1 MENATAQVR
10 DRTPDDSAP
19 TDARSALRQRAAADA
34 RVEEGLVLVRDEL
47 DRMVGA
53 HRADALVQDEV
64 CAQLWDDLGDGL
76 GGKLVRPRLVLA
88 AYLGFGG
95 RDVAAVAAVAA
106 AAEVLHAAMLVHDD
120 LLDRDEVRRGR
131 PNVAGATRRRLSG
144 RGLDPQV
151 IDHQVTA
158 AAVLAGDAGIA
169 AAFGLIAAVP
179 APASVRV
186 RLVELFAASIRT
198 TVAGE
203 LLDMRAELIAPHE
216 VPALTVAEL
225 KTAAYSGQLPLVAGG
240 MVAGAEPEE
249 LAALAQVGLR
259 LGIAYQL
266 ADDELG
272 VFGDPAVTGKS
283 VLSDLRD
290 GKRTALLRTTWER
303 ADEDARQ
310 VLRRHVGDREL
321 DELGAARVR
330 AVMRSSGAVEQV
342 RAVARTYLGSAV
354 ELARA
359 QLPAAFAGQL
369 DALVDGLVTRGR

>member
-1 MENATAQVR
+1 
-10 DRTPDDSAP
+10 
-19 TDARSALRQRAAADA
+19 
-34 RVEEGLVLVRDEL
+34 
-47 DRMVGA
+47 
-53 HRADALVQDEV
+53 
-64 CAQLWDDLGDGL
+64 
-76 GGKLVRPRLVLA
+76 
-88 AYLGFGG
+88 
-95 RDVAAVAAVAA
+95 
-106 AAEVLHAAMLVHDD
+106 MLVHDD

-169 AAFGLIAAVP
+169 AAFGLIAAAP
-179 APASVRV
+179 APPPVRV
-186 RLVELFAASIRT
+186 RLVELFATSIRT

-240 MVAGAEPEE
+240 TVAGAEPDE

-310 VLRRHVGDREL
+310 VLRRHVGDRDL

-342 RAVARTYLGSAV
+342 RAVARTYLDSAV

-359 QLPAAFAGQL
+359 QLPVAFAEQL
-369 DALVDGLVTRGR
+369 DILVAGLVTRGR